1 VQNQFKTVIESELSN
16 SELRE
21 RRYNA
26 TVVSLRRVNPD
37 LMIMRVRPDF
47 PVVPHRAGQYTTLG
61 LGMWEPRFPDCQE
74 EVRKPG
80 DVRRLVRRAYSISCS
95 VLDDDGRLL
104 DLERAGWLEFYVVL
118 VRETRDPKHA
128 PGLTP
133 RLFMLREGDRLQVGE
148 RISGHFTLDG
158 VRPTDTVLFLAT
170 GTGEAPHNYML
181 WELLKAG
188 HRGRILSASC
198 VRYRRDLGYLP
209 THERLMHD
217 FPNYTYLPLTT
228 REARWP
234 AGEKVYIQDL
244 ITSGQLEARLG
255 QPLDPETTHVF
266 LCGNP
271 AMVGLPAKDAA
282 SEELRYPQPP
292 GVIELL
298 ETRYGFQRDIPAARF
313 RGNIHFE
320 EYW

>member
-1 VQNQFKTVIESELSN
+1 VQNQFKTVIESDLSN

-26 TVVSLRRVNPD
+26 TVISLRQVNPD

-61 LGMWEPRFPDCQE
+61 LGMCEPRFPGSQE

-80 DVRRLVRRAYSISCS
+80 DERRLVRRAYSISCS
-95 VLDDDGRLL
+95 VLDDAGRLL

-118 VRETRDPKHA
+118 VRETRDPDHA

-148 RISGHFTLDG
+148 RITGHFTLEG
-158 VRPTDTVLFLAT
+158 VRPTDNVMFLAT
-170 GTGEAPHNYML
+170 GTGEAPHNFML

-188 HRGRILSASC
+188 HRGRILSVSC

-209 THERLMHD
+209 VHERLMRD

-228 REARWP
+228 REPRWP
-234 AGEKVYIQDL
+234 DGKKAYIQDL
-244 ITSGQLEARLG
+244 ITSRQLEARLG
-255 QPLDPETTHVF
+255 QPLDPEKTHVY

-271 AMVGLPAKDAA
+271 AMVGVPAKDAA
-282 SEELRYPQPP
+282 TGELRYSQPP

-298 ETRYGFQRDIPAARF
+298 ETRYGFQRDMPAARF
-313 RGNIHFE
+313 RGNLHFE